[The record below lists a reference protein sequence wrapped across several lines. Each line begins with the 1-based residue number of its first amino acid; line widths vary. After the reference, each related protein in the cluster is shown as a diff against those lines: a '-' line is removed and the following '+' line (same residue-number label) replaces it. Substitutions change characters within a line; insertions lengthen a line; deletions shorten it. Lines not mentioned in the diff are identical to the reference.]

1 MTNINCGKSSSLTVN
16 FTPNQPISKGGWIA
30 LTFPYFNANSGA
42 STMISLIPSTP
53 QPTLSFVEVIL
64 FKLT

>member
-1 MTNINCGKSSSLTVN
+1 MLNNICGRSSSLGVI
-16 FTPNQPISKGGWIA
+16 FTPSQPILKGGWIA

-53 QPTLSFVEVIL
+53 QPTLLLVDVI
-64 FKLT
+64 